1 MIIPALLEWRTND
14 SDEIQS
20 AQMVEESL
28 LNAGPFPWI
37 DLHQL
42 GVGLLELLTGRE
54 DPWMTRAGAQSIL
67 ERLPLPRRLLPFFE
81 IGPLVVDR
89 FDHLPPDLFQ
99 ALGNSQGPKL
109 SDEVTYSLPITLKRG
124 ALPPVGLKPGKCL
137 NSLDDVK
144 INESEEALQA
154 GGFFWIH
161 LG

>member
-1 MIIPALLEWRTND
+1 MIIPALLEGRTTG

-42 GVGLLELLTGRE
+42 GVGLLELLAGRE
-54 DPWMTRAGAQSIL
+54 DPWMTRASAQSVL
-67 ERLPLPRRLLPFFE
+67 EGLLLCRRLLPFFE
-81 IGPLVVDR
+81 IGPLVFNR
-89 FDHLPPDLFQ
+89 FDHLAPDLLQ
-99 ALGNSQGPKL
+99 VLGDIQTPKF
-109 SDEVTYSLPITLKRG
+109 SDEVTYSLPVTLKRG
-124 ALPPVGLKPGKCL
+124 ALPPIGLKPGEGL
-137 NSLDDVK
+137 NSLDNGK
-144 INESEEALQA
+144 INKSEEALQA